1 MKSKIENIAY
11 LTCIAIIVFCFSLL
25 SVVVI
30 KVNQDNVSNSVQLIA
45 KENIPDDY
53 VHVVNNI
60 DDTDNTDYYL
70 LNKLTDKIVDQ
81 HNIKDYDEATQLV
94 NNIIQKADEH
104 NLDYVTAFAIVNMES
119 DFNHR
124 AERNGY
130 GNDVSKGLTQVTSL
144 CLQEYN
150 NKANR
155 NSYSFE
161 DMLDVESALE
171 VGFWYL
177 NFLQEKY
184 ECIKSEV
191 DAIIAYNVGPTKFS
205 KLSAE
210 NKQNYSTRRNN
221 ILNEWNSFFRY
232 L

>member
-1 MKSKIENIAY
+1 MESKLNNIA
-11 LTCIAIIVFCFSLL
+11 CSICVAIIVFCFSLL
-25 SVVVI
+25 SVVII
-30 KVNQDNVSNSVQLIA
+30 KVNQNNVKNNSIQLIA
-45 KENIPDDY
+45 KENIPEDSVYIVD
-53 VHVVNNI
+53 
-60 DDTDNTDYYL
+60 DNTDHYL
-70 LNKLTDKIVDQ
+70 MSKLTHKIMAQYD
-81 HNIKDYDEATQLV
+81 IDYTEARQIV

-124 AERNGY
+124 AERNGR

-155 NSYSFE
+155 HSYSFE
-161 DMLDVESALE
+161 DMLDVENALE

-177 NFLQEKY
+177 SFLQDKY
-184 ECIKSEV
+184 DYIKSEV
-191 DAIIAYNVGPTKFS
+191 DAIIAYNLGPTKFS
-205 KLSAE
+205 RLSAE
-210 NKQNYSTRRNN
+210 DRQSYNSRRNR
-221 ILNEWNSFFRY
+221 ILNDWSLFFRY